1 VWFKVTT
8 LRSGRVTHL
17 KRKFSKTRIF
27 LLPTCVGHSSL
38 SCETLICLLSVG
50 NSLKTCVI
58 SVDIEKTLVTLF
70 PVQQI
75 HSHFKPSCN
84 LDRGHIKVYHKISF
98 DTINT
103 LVTRKVFER
112 FSKFWISKCVTRPD
126 LSGVPLSKQHDTK
139 NMLNVQKCFTWAWT

>member
-1 VWFKVTT
+1 MKTISVIKSDHTEVWSCKT
-8 LRSGRVTHL
+8 L

-27 LLPTCVGHSSL
+27 LLSTCVGHSSL

-50 NSLKTCVI
+50 NSLKTCVL

-75 HSHFKPSCN
+75 HSHFKPSCK
-84 LDRGHIKVYHKISF
+84 LDRGYHKISF

-112 FSKFWISKCVTRPD
+112 FSKF
-126 LSGVPLSKQHDTK
+126 
-139 NMLNVQKCFTWAWT
+139 